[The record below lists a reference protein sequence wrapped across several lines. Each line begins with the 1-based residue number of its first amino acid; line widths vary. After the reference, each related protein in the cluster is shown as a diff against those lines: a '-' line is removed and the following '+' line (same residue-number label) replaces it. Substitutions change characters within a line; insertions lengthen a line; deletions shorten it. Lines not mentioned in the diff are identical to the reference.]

1 MKYIS
6 VILLSLIIFPAKA
19 ILAVSVDDKYRFDNL
34 EEVSSYLNWR
44 VSGWSVIDSRSLIV
58 NISRSKSYL
67 VILAHDLPAM
77 RYTDQI
83 KITSMNSRVRSKIDR
98 VYVPNQNSRSTN
110 IFAIYLLPDRTTRQ
124 DARKKILS
132 DNFEIIED
140 I

>member
-67 VILAHDLPAM
+67 VILAHDLPTM

>member
-1 MKYIS
+1 M
-6 VILLSLIIFPAKA
+6 
-19 ILAVSVDDKYRFDNL
+19 
-34 EEVSSYLNWR
+34 SSYLNWR